1 MREYLDL
8 EFRDIEPVLRF
19 SYSLERVIDDFIL
32 LAVFVGN
39 DFLPNLPDLH
49 IHMNGLEK
57 LFDVYKKVLPGLSE
71 CTKPCLINLYSRC
84 VRWVYQRE
92 WHDQHEEVAG
102 RYRRNGT
109 VGTGGIREGIRGY
122 ELVQGEASE
131 TRQGNGAWSETVEA
145 RSVPLCLIAHSLL
158 YFNLTPPLVLT
169 RPQREIF
176 NKVKQFVMENRS
188 APSTSHLRAARL
200 AMRNDFPAR
209 ERAFIGTLAQDL
221 HLTIRWD
228 EYDDEDEN
236 LVTWGF
242 VRATTA
248 SVPASGEGT
257 PLWNENV
264 DGKASGDEG
273 DGEWEDVED
282 GDDDNDDDI
291 EDEESRAAVD
301 RVLNKYEKAQVVDDD
316 QDGGFDARHERS
328 VKEKMDE
335 WKRGYYKVCLSFT
348 FGANQGMREVTFEVH

>member
-1 MREYLDL
+1 MCIR
-8 EFRDIEPVLRF
+8 RF
-19 SYSLERVIDDFIL
+19 CRAWVSALSHVSSTCIQDVSDGYINESGTINTKRLQVVIDEMAL
-32 LAVFVGN
+32 WEQEVFEKEYG
-39 DFLPNLPDLH
+39 D
-49 IHMNGLEK
+49 MNWYKGKQAKHVKEMELGRKRSK
-57 LFDVYKKVLPGLSE
+57 LGLS
-71 CTKPCLINLYSRC
+71 
-84 VRWVYQRE
+84 
-92 WHDQHEEVAG
+92 
-102 RYRRNGT
+102 
-109 VGTGGIREGIRGY
+109 
-122 ELVQGEASE
+122 
-131 TRQGNGAWSETVEA
+131 
-145 RSVPLCLIAHSLL
+145 LCLIAHSLL

-257 PLWNENV
+257 PLGNENV